1 MIKINVI
8 SMELGEIRQFD
19 FCGNFEKAIK
29 KVQYIK
35 NRMNVKN
42 GNFAFEYE
50 TTDEN
55 GEFQQKTFYDLR
67 LRKQRIDKIIIMI
80 TMSDEITNV

>member
-8 SMELGEIRQFD
+8 SMELGEIRQFN

-55 GEFQQKTFYDLR
+55 GEFQQKTFYDFDSFKKALKE
-67 LRKQRIDKIIIMI
+67 LTK
-80 TMSDEITNV
+80 

>member
-1 MIKINVI
+1 MKINVC
-8 SMELGEIRQFD
+8 SLDFGEIRQFN

-35 NRMNVKN
+35 NRMNVKS
-42 GNFAFEYE
+42 GNFAFECE

-55 GEFQQKTFYDLR
+55 GEFQQKTFYSFDSFKKALKE
-67 LRKQRIDKIIIMI
+67 LTK
-80 TMSDEITNV
+80 

>member
-19 FCGNFEKAIK
+19 FCGNFEKTIK

-50 TTDEN
+50 TADEN
-55 GEFQQKTFYDLR
+55 GEFQQKTFYDFDSFKKALKE
-67 LRKQRIDKIIIMI
+67 LTK
-80 TMSDEITNV
+80 